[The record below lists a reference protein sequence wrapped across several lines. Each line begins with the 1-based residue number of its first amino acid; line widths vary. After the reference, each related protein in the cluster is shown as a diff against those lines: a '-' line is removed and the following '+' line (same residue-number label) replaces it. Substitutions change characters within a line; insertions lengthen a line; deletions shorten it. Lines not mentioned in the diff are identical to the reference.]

1 MSDSVGNCGIY
12 NDVDNHWHMRSTRGG
27 TTEIHYAGLVKAY
40 TSNTGVGV
48 NGNLVAT
55 GNVTA
60 YSDARL
66 KSDVETLDGS
76 LVYQMRGVGY
86 TMGGKRGS
94 GVIAQ
99 ELQQVAPELVIESE
113 DGKLSVAYGNVV
125 GYLIEAVKDLKKEIQ
140 ELKGE

>member
-1 MSDSVGNCGIY
+1 M
-12 NDVDNHWHMRSTRGG
+12 
-27 TTEIHYAGLVKAY
+27 
-40 TSNTGVGV
+40 GV